1 MVRKDSGG
9 TRSRGRAVS
18 TRENRTDQTELNE
31 DFAEALGAFE
41 NYLLYEKAR
50 SRETV
55 RAYTSDLHSLFVSA
69 QARGTTSVREIDL
82 DLLRTWLAEG
92 YDREESRG
100 TMARKASSIRS
111 FFSWAEGR
119 GLVASSSAARLKS
132 PQGRRSLPKVLSSQ
146 DIREILGILSADL
159 SESPGDPQVLRTIA
173 VIELLYSAGLRISE
187 LCSADLNSIDQER
200 RTVSVVGKGNKQ
212 RTVPLGIPAMQAVQ
226 AWITQGRTHWV
237 RGNQTA
243 LFLGPRGQ
251 RAGQRQIR
259 EDLNAI
265 LARATSTGASGAH
278 VFRHTAATHMV
289 DGGADIRAVQEMLG
303 HSTLATT
310 QIYTHVSVD
319 RLAQSYRRA
328 HPRA

>member
-1 MVRKDSGG
+1 
-9 TRSRGRAVS
+9 VS
-18 TRENRTDQTELNE
+18 TREDRTDQTELNE

-50 SRETV
+50 SPETV
-55 RAYTSDLHSLFVSA
+55 RAYTSDLHSLFSSA
-69 QARGTTSVREIDL
+69 QARGAAGVREIEL
-82 DLLRTWLAEG
+82 DRLRTWLAEG
-92 YDREESRG
+92 YDRDESRG

-111 FFSWAEGR
+111 FFTWAEGR
-119 GLVASSSAARLKS
+119 GLVASNPAARLKS
-132 PQGRRSLPKVLSSQ
+132 PQGRRSLPKVLSTQ
-146 DIREILGILSADL
+146 DMGEILGVLAADL
-159 SESPGDPQVLRTIA
+159 SERPGDAQVLRTIA

-226 AWITQGRTHWV
+226 AWITQGRTQWV

-319 RLAQSYRRA
+319 RLAQTYRRA